1 MFSNRYWQSTT
12 SVLLLTGMLGSM
24 SAPLILAQP
33 AQAQVLKI
41 AQQSVVIPSGT
52 IIPVRYDKAQKI
64 VVSPK
69 ETAPVTLLTA
79 SNVKT
84 SNGTILIPTGTQ
96 VVGQLQPAEGGSQF
110 VAKELIFSDGTRKL
124 INANSGIITKT
135 QEVRSGGDTGSIL
148 QGALIGAGAATA
160 ISAITG
166 NKKITV
172 GKVLIGGGLGAL
184 GGLLFGKKKVDVIV
198 INPNTDLDITLR
210 SDLLLSQL

>member
-1 MFSNRYWQSTT
+1 MSFNQSWQSTT
-12 SVLLLTGMLGSM
+12 SVLLLTGMLSSM
-24 SAPLILAQP
+24 SAPLILSQP
-33 AQAQVLKI
+33 AQAQILKV
-41 AQQSVVIPSGT
+41 AQKSVVIPSGT
-52 IIPVRYDKAQKI
+52 VLPVRYDKAQKI

-69 ETAPVTLLTA
+69 ETVAVTLLTA

-84 SNGTILIPTGTQ
+84 SNGYILIPTGTQ

-124 INANSGIITKT
+124 ISASSGIITKT

-166 NKKITV
+166 DRKITL
-172 GKVLIGGGLGAL
+172 GKVLLGGGLGAV
-184 GGLLFGKKKVDVIV
+184 GGLLLGKKKVDVIV
-198 INPNTDLDITLR
+198 INPNTDLDIILQ
-210 SDLLLSQL
+210 SDLSIP

>member
-1 MFSNRYWQSTT
+1 MSFNQSWQSTT
-12 SVLLLTGMLGSM
+12 SVLLLTGMLSSM
-24 SAPLILAQP
+24 SAPLILSQP
-33 AQAQVLKI
+33 AQAQILKV
-41 AQQSVVIPSGT
+41 AQKSVVIPSGT
-52 IIPVRYDKAQKI
+52 VLPVRYDKAQKI

-69 ETAPVTLLTA
+69 ETVAVTLLTA

-84 SNGTILIPTGTQ
+84 SNGYILIPTGTQ

-124 INANSGIITKT
+124 ISASSGIITKT

-166 NKKITV
+166 DRKIAL
-172 GKVLIGGGLGAL
+172 GKVLLGGGLGAV
-184 GGLLFGKKKVDVIV
+184 GGLLLGKKKVDVIV
-198 INPNTDLDITLR
+198 INPNTDLDIILQ
-210 SDLLLSQL
+210 SDLSIP